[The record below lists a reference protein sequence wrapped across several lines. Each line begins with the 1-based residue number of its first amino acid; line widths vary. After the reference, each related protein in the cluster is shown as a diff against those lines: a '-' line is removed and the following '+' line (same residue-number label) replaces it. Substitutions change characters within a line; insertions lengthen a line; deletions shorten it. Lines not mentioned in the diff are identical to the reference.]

1 MVLVELVILITLLLQ
16 RVVFMVSSIFADVS
30 NSRALKE
37 QGSSGLTIYHFI
49 NTLLREGLCMV
60 GLVVGYFILTAIPPA
75 LAMNSL
81 IFVLLKVVFIMLIG
95 SLFRIVYI
103 LIMSIAQANYM
114 KKQSQSQSQD

>member
-37 QGSSGLTIYHFI
+37 QGSAGLTIYHFI
-49 NTLLREGLCMV
+49 NTILREGLCMV

-75 LAMNSL
+75 LAMDSL

-103 LIMSIAQANYM
+103 LIMSISQANYM
-114 KKQSQSQSQD
+114 KKQSQSQD

>member
-16 RVVFMVSSIFADVS
+16 RVTFMMSSIFADIS
-30 NSRALKE
+30 NSRMLKE
-37 QGSSGLTIYHFI
+37 QGGNGLTTYHFV

-60 GLVVGYFILTAIPPA
+60 GLVVGYFILVVIPPA

-81 IFVLLKVVFIMLIG
+81 IFVLLKIVFIMLIG

-114 KKQSQSQSQD
+114 KKQSQSQD